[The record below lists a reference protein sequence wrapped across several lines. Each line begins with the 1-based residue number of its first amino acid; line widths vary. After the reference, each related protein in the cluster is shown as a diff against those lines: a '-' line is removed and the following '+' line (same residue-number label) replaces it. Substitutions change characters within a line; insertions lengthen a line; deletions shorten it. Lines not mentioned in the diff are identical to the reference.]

1 MLLWSPNS
9 FSSVA
14 WLFSVCLR
22 SSCSQRTAKL
32 LRLLHKQCTSLAV
45 PGESLLRAAFLN
57 NLMSFISQSL
67 LEHKA
72 EATNLQEGQAS
83 G

>member
-1 MLLWSPNS
+1 MVSKPLQLCCLAVL
-9 FSSVA
+9 SVPEK
-14 WLFSVCLR
+14 FVQPKDSK
-22 SSCSQRTAKL
+22 TTP
-32 LRLLHKQCTSLAV
+32 LLHKQCTSLAV

-72 EATNLQEGQAS
+72 EATKLQEGQAS